1 MLESVNG
8 GVTVILN
15 SKNTYPVEVKAIV
28 HALHPVW
35 GEAVDPEAVTFG
47 INGQTVPRSDYQIA
61 VTTGAV
67 DSQGQL
73 DATISIKAS
82 RQVYARYFTDEFME
96 IDEAA
101 LEAGVPVTG
110 TVRVN
115 APVGSNYG
123 LRATLTQ
130 NKSFLA
136 GMAVEGPEDDVT
148 VASVNNQY
156 QVTTADDGFRIV
168 DLTTGEVLAE
178 GATYAALY
186 ADAVAKGKV
195 DVEALKLVEQSGEA
209 GPGV

>member
-1 MLESVNG
+1 LS
-8 GVTVILN
+8 
-15 SKNTYPVEVKAIV
+15 TYPVEVKAVV

-35 GEAVDPEAVTFG
+35 GEAVNPEDVTFG
-47 INGQTVPRSDYQIA
+47 INGQTVPRADYQIT
-61 VTTGAV
+61 VTNGTV
-67 DSQGQL
+67 DSQGQVDGL
-73 DATISIKAS
+73 ISIKAT
-82 RQVYARYFTDEFME
+82 RQVFARYFTDEFLP

-115 APVGSNYG
+115 APVSSNYG

-130 NKSFLA
+130 NKTFLA
-136 GMAVEGPEDDVT
+136 GKAVEGPSDDVT
-148 VASVNNQY
+148 VASVNTQL
-156 QVTTADDGFRIV
+156 QVTTATDGYRIV

-186 ADAVAKGKV
+186 ADAKAKGKV
-195 DVEALKLVEQSGEA
+195 DVEALALIEQSGEV